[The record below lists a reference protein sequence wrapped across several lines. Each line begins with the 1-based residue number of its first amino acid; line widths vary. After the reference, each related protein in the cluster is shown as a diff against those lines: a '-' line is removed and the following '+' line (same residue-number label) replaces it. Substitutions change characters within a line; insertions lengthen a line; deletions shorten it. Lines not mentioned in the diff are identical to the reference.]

1 MKPVEALHASQWHA
15 ALELAFRS
23 DGQRSWLAHRRHS
36 GPLVVQRSFYP
47 EDSRLCQMVIVH
59 PPGGIAG
66 GDQLELQILAEE
78 QACAQLT
85 TPGAGKWYR
94 GFGRNA
100 RQSVRIQVAREAM
113 CEWLPQENIVF
124 DGALAGMSLEV
135 ELASGA
141 VFCGWDFTCLGR
153 PHSDQYFVSG
163 AVRQSTV
170 IKRPDG
176 VPLFR
181 EQARI
186 SAGDDLC
193 KGPSILANHCSYG
206 TMLVA
211 GAKAD
216 DGVIDAAREVI
227 SKDVNAGISRI
238 GDVLVARWV
247 GNNIEAGRNLFTRL
261 WSVLRPWYAG
271 REVVMPRIWA
281 T

>member
-1 MKPVEALHASQWHA
+1 MKPVEALHATQWRA
-15 ALELAFRS
+15 ALELGFRS
-23 DGQRSWLAHRRHS
+23 DGQRTWLAHRRHS

-66 GDQLELQILAEE
+66 GDELDLQIAAEE
-78 QACAQLT
+78 RAWTQLT

-94 GFGRNA
+94 GFGRSA
-100 RQSVRIQVAREAM
+100 HQSVHIQVAREAL

-124 DGALAGMSLEV
+124 DGALADMTLEV
-135 ELASGA
+135 ELASDA
-141 VFCGWDFTCLGR
+141 VFCAWDFTCLGR
-153 PHSDQYFVSG
+153 PHSNQHFVSG
-163 AVRQSTV
+163 IVRQSTV
-170 IKRPDG
+170 IKRVDG
-176 VPLFR
+176 TPLFR

-186 SAGDDLC
+186 RADDDLC
-193 KGPSILANHCSYG
+193 NGPSILGNHCAYG

-211 GAKAD
+211 GRSID
-216 DGVIDAAREVI
+216 DGIIDAARSVLVEETG
-227 SKDVNAGISRI
+227 AGVTRI

-247 GNNIEAGRNLFTRL
+247 GNNIEAGRKLFTRL

-271 REVVMPRIWA
+271 RDVVVPRIWA

>member
-1 MKPVEALHASQWHA
+1 MKPVEALHATQWRA
-15 ALELAFRS
+15 ALELGFRS
-23 DGQRSWLAHRRHS
+23 DGERSWLAHRRHS

-66 GDQLELQILAEE
+66 GDELELQIAAEE
-78 QACAQLT
+78 RAWTQLT

-100 RQSVRIQVAREAM
+100 QQSVRIQVAPKAL

-124 DGALAGMSLEV
+124 DGALAEMSLEV
-135 ELASGA
+135 ELASEG

-153 PHSDQYFVSG
+153 PHGNQHFVSG

-170 IKRPDG
+170 IKRVDG
-176 VPLFR
+176 APLFR

-186 SAGDDLC
+186 RADDDRG
-193 KGPSILANHCSYG
+193 KGPPILGNHCAYG

-211 GAKAD
+211 GRSVD
-216 DGVIDAAREVI
+216 RHVIDSARSVFTEGI
-227 SKDVNAGISRI
+227 NAGVTRI

-247 GNNIEAGRNLFTRL
+247 GNNIEAGRKLFTRL

-271 REVVMPRIWA
+271 RDVVVPRIWA

>member
-1 MKPVEALHASQWHA
+1 MKPVEALHATQWRA
-15 ALELAFRS
+15 ALELGFRS

-66 GDQLELQILAEE
+66 GDQLDLQIAAEE
-78 QACAQLT
+78 QAWTQLT

-94 GFGRNA
+94 GFGRSA
-100 RQSVRIQVAREAM
+100 HQSVHIQVAREAL

-124 DGALAGMSLEV
+124 DGALADMSLEV
-135 ELASGA
+135 ELASDA

-153 PHSDQYFVSG
+153 PHSNQHFGSG
-163 AVRQSTV
+163 TVRQSTV
-170 IKRPDG
+170 IKRVDG
-176 VPLFR
+176 TPLFR

-186 SAGDDLC
+186 SADDELG
-193 KGPSILANHCSYG
+193 KGPSILRNHCSYG

-211 GAKAD
+211 GRSIGG
-216 DGVIDAAREVI
+216 GVIDAAR
-227 SKDVNAGISRI
+227 DVFAEDTGAGVTCI

-247 GNNIEAGRNLFTRL
+247 GNNIEAGRKLFTRL

-271 REVVMPRIWA
+271 REVVVPRIWA

>member
-1 MKPVEALHASQWHA
+1 MKPVEALHATQWRA
-15 ALELAFRS
+15 ALELGFRS

-66 GDQLELQILAEE
+66 GDELDLRITAEE
-78 QACAQLT
+78 QAWTQLT

-100 RQSVRIQVAREAM
+100 QQSVHIQVARGAL
-113 CEWLPQENIVF
+113 CEWLPQENIMF
-124 DGALAGMSLEV
+124 DGALADMSLEV
-135 ELASGA
+135 ELASDA
-141 VFCGWDFTCLGR
+141 VYCGWDFTCLGR
-153 PHSDQYFVSG
+153 PHSNQHFVSG
-163 AVRQSTV
+163 ALRQSTV
-170 IKRPDG
+170 IKLVDG
-176 VPLFR
+176 TPLFR
-181 EQARI
+181 EQAHIR
-186 SAGDDLC
+186 ADDGPVT
-193 KGPSILANHCSYG
+193 GPSILASHTAYG

-211 GAKAD
+211 GRAID
-216 DGVIDAAREVI
+216 DEAISAARGVVSE
-227 SKDVNAGISRI
+227 DANAGVTHI

-247 GNNIEAGRNLFTRL
+247 GIKMEAGRKLFTRL

-271 REVVMPRIWA
+271 REAVVPRIWA